1 MSDDE
6 DVMMDVEPIPTLDK
20 GKGKALDP
28 PGQSAPYG
36 EDNLPWY
43 ASTLASKIRLQ
54 STDT

>member
-6 DVMMDVEPIPTLDK
+6 DVMMDDEPIPTLDK

-36 EDNLPWY
+36 EDNLPWC
-43 ASTLASKIRLQ
+43 ASTLAPKIIL
-54 STDT
+54 

>member
-6 DVMMDVEPIPTLDK
+6 DVMMDDEPIPTLDK

-36 EDNLPWY
+36 EDNLPWC
-43 ASTLASKIRLQ
+43 ASTSAPKIRL
-54 STDT
+54 